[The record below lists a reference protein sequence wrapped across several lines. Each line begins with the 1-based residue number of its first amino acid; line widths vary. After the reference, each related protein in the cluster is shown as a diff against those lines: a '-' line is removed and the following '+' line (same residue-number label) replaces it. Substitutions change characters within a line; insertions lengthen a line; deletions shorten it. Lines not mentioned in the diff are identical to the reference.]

1 MSTVR
6 RVAKNTLV
14 WFFGDIVGKI
24 LSLAFVIYAARY
36 LHAEGY
42 GILSFALAFTG
53 MFGILSDIGFYELIV
68 REVARDK
75 QKAGKYIGNVIIL
88 KSFLVAIMF
97 GLLCA
102 TINMMNYPSKT
113 VELVLILGISIAID
127 AFSVA
132 FHAIFHAFERMEFI
146 SLGKILKN
154 AMFLAGVFIIIYGNM
169 GLLAFAYLYLI
180 GSLFIFAYSFTITA
194 MKFARPKFEMD
205 KRFCKWLIKEG
216 LPFWA
221 SSVFIKIYYDID
233 KVMLSMMVGDV
244 AVGWYSAAYRLVVT
258 LGFIPTAF
266 IASIYP
272 VTSRLFTSSKDSL
285 KFATERAF
293 KYLLIIGIP
302 IGILTTELADKIIL
316 SVYGTGYAPSTIALQ
331 ILVWS
336 EVLIFVNVVFGN
348 LLNSINRQIIIT
360 YATAIAAILN
370 VIMNLL
376 LIPKYSFVGAS
387 IATVATEA
395 FMFVFVLAYVM
406 RSEYRP
412 SERNILSALIKVGT
426 AGFAMCIL
434 LIHKDVVLIP
444 FSIAVY
450 VLTLYLLKGIDEVDW
465 KFIKQILMKEDKYV

>member
-6 RVAKNTLV
+6 RIAKNTLV

-102 TINMMNYPSKT
+102 AINMMNYPSKT

-146 SLGKILKN
+146 SLGKIMKN
-154 AMFLAGVFIIIYGNM
+154 AMLLAGVFIIIYGKM
-169 GLLAFAYLYLI
+169 GLPAFAYLYLI

-221 SSVFIKIYYDID
+221 SFVFIKIYYDID

-244 AVGWYSAAYRLVVT
+244 VVGWYSAAYRLVVT

-272 VTSRLFTSSKDSL
+272 VTSRLFTSSKESL

-293 KYLLIIGIP
+293 KYLFMIGVP
-302 IGILTTELADKIIL
+302 IGVGITLLSDKIIL
-316 SVYGTGYAPSTIALQ
+316 SIYGEGYAPSIIALQ
-331 ILVWS
+331 ILIWS
-336 EVLIFVNVVFGN
+336 EVLLFINTTLTN
-348 LLNSINRQIIIT
+348 LLNSVNKQVVVT
-360 YATAIAAILN
+360 KVVGSMAVFN
-370 VIMNLL
+370 VFMNLL
-376 LIPKYSFVGAS
+376 LIPKYNFIGAS
-387 IATVATEA
+387 FATVVTRCLGSSLLFAWL
-395 FMFVFVLAYVM
+395 MH
-406 RSEYRP
+406 SEYAIP
-412 SERNILSALIKVGT
+412 TKNILDIVLKVGIT
-426 AGFAMCIL
+426 SFLMGIFIKYLGSVVIIPSIL
-434 LIHKDVVLIP
+434 LYICLI
-444 FSIAVY
+444 Y
-450 VLTLYLLKGIDEVDW
+450 GMKGIDETDIRL
-465 KFIKQILMKEDKYV
+465 IKQILTR

>member
-1 MSTVR
+1 
-6 RVAKNTLV
+6 
-14 WFFGDIVGKI
+14 
-24 LSLAFVIYAARY
+24 
-36 LHAEGY
+36 
-42 GILSFALAFTG
+42 
-53 MFGILSDIGFYELIV
+53 
-68 REVARDK
+68 
-75 QKAGKYIGNVIIL
+75 
-88 KSFLVAIMF
+88 
-97 GLLCA
+97 
-102 TINMMNYPSKT
+102 
-113 VELVLILGISIAID
+113 
-127 AFSVA
+127 
-132 FHAIFHAFERMEFI
+132 
-146 SLGKILKN
+146 
-154 AMFLAGVFIIIYGNM
+154 MFLAGVFIIIYGNM

-194 MKFARPKFEMD
+194 MKFARPKFEID

-221 SSVFIKIYYDID
+221 SFVFIKIYYDID

-244 AVGWYSAAYRLVVT
+244 VVGWYSAAYRLVVT

-336 EVLIFVNVVFGN
+336 EVLIFINAVFGN
-348 LLNSINRQIIIT
+348 LLNSINKQIIIT

-370 VIMNLL
+370 VVMNLL

-395 FMFVFVLAYVM
+395 FMFGFTFAWIS
-406 RSEYRP
+406 RSEY
-412 SERNILSALIKVGT
+412 ELHILSVMGKAAVAGSIMVIFIKYFVNSH
-426 AGFAMCIL
+426 I
-434 LIHKDVVLIP
+434 LIP
-444 FSIAVY
+444 LSILIYFTIVY
-450 VLTLYLLKGIDEVDW
+450 LSGGIDEIDVR
-465 KFIKQILMKEDKYV
+465 ILKQLFGHKTEL

>member
-146 SLGKILKN
+146 SLGKIMKN
-154 AMFLAGVFIIIYGNM
+154 AMLLAGAFIIIYGNM
-169 GLLAFAYLYLI
+169 RLLAFAYLYLI

-194 MKFARPKFEMD
+194 MKFARPEFEID
-205 KRFCKWLIKEG
+205 KQFCKWLIKEG

-221 SSVFIKIYYDID
+221 SFVFVKIYYDID

-244 AVGWYSAAYRLVVT
+244 VVGWYSAAYRLVVT

-272 VTSRLFTSSKDSL
+272 VTSRLFISSKDTL
-285 KFATERAF
+285 IFTTERAL
-293 KYLLIIGIP
+293 KYMLIIGVP
-302 IGILTTELADKIIL
+302 IGILTTSLADKII
-316 SVYGTGYAPSTIALQ
+316 SHVYGAEYAPSTIALQ
-331 ILVWS
+331 ILIWS
-336 EVLIFVNVVFGN
+336 EVLIFGSVVLGN
-348 LLNSINRQIIIT
+348 LLNSVNKQIVVT
-360 YATAIAAILN
+360 YQTAIAAILN
-370 VIMNLL
+370 VVMNLL
-376 LIPKYSFVGAS
+376 LIPRYSYVGAS
-387 IATVATEA
+387 IATVMTELFA
-395 FMFVFVLAYVM
+395 LLFLLSWNL
-406 RSEYRP
+406 RSEYRLENMLDMARTLFAGFLMGMVIFVFHVNTV
-412 SERNILSALIKVGT
+412 SVLLSFLIYSVTIYASGALDDLDIKLIKV
-426 AGFAMCIL
+426 L
-434 LIHKDVVLIP
+434 LRGVSK
-444 FSIAVY
+444 
-450 VLTLYLLKGIDEVDW
+450 
-465 KFIKQILMKEDKYV
+465 